1 MSGGGATCRL
11 RNNTDHPGIYCYG
24 VIFLAIKANAVFEG
38 GGIRGI
44 GHAGAAGVFEEEGYR
59 FESVAGSSAGAIIAS
74 LIAVGYTCAELKT
87 IMENT
92 DYLKFRQESFL
103 DHLGVFGKLIEILFD
118 YGIYSADYFENW
130 LHALLQRKGK
140 TTFGDIWR
148 SPQLGDDGC
157 RLHVTASDLTDKKLL
172 VFPEDLRA
180 FCDDPN
186 SFSIAKAVR
195 MSMSI
200 PLFYEPVKL
209 KDKHGKVHYI
219 VDGGLLSNY
228 PMWILDDGKSNPE
241 RPVFGFKFVDDPGG
255 KEHKDAGKMNVF
267 SYLTSI
273 VSTAVDSLDQ
283 RYISTSRGDYQRTV
297 AIPATIETEGG
308 KKLLSATDFDVTR
321 EESAA
326 LYQNGREAA
335 QRFLA
340 GWDFQRWKAV
350 YRNPAAAMARVR
362 GQRREP
368 LDFTQRGIS

>member
-1 MSGGGATCRL
+1 M
-11 RNNTDHPGIYCYG
+11 
-24 VIFLAIKANAVFEG
+24 AIKANAVFEG

-44 GHAGAAGVFEEEGYR
+44 GHAGAAGVFEEEGYT

-74 LIAVGYTCAELKT
+74 LIAAGYTCAELKT

-103 DHLGVFGKLIEILFD
+103 DRLGVFGKLIEILFD
-118 YGIYSADYFENW
+118 YGIYSASYFENW
-130 LHALLQRKGK
+130 LHGLLQKKGK
-140 TTFGDIWR
+140 TTFGDIRR
-148 SPQLGDDGC
+148 SPQPGDDGC
-157 RLHVTASDLTDKKLL
+157 RLHVTASDLTDRKLL
-172 VFPEDLRA
+172 VFPEDLSA
-180 FCDDPN
+180 FCDDPDR
-186 SFSIAKAVR
+186 FSIAKAVR

-200 PLFYEPVKL
+200 PLFYEPVKW
-209 KDKHGKVHYI
+209 KDKRGKVHYI

-228 PMWILDDGKSNPE
+228 PMWILDDGKSDPE
-241 RPVFGFKFVDDPGG
+241 RPVFGFKFVDGPGG
-255 KEHKDAGKMNVF
+255 EAHRDTDKMNVF

-283 RYISTSRGDYQRTV
+283 RYISTSRGDFQRTV
-297 AIPATIETEGG
+297 AISATVETEAG

-335 QRFLA
+335 QMFLA

-350 YRNPAAAMARVR
+350 YRNQAAASRSR
-362 GQRREP
+362 GQRREL